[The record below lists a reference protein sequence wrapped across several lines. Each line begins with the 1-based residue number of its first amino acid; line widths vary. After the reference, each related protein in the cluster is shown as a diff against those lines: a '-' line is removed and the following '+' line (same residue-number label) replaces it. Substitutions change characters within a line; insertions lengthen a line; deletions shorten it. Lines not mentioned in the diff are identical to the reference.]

1 MMNRRQ
7 LLQVLGVTT
16 AVGVGGA
23 IAGYFAYPYF
33 AIKAQKDLM
42 ISGSKAVSRFVALLI
57 APFIEKNPSAKVSI
71 EGGGSFA
78 GLTALANG
86 GIDLA
91 MMSRDL
97 NFDEFNLDFHS
108 HLIGIEGIAIVVHS
122 DLTVK
127 SISLE
132 QLNSILEGTIAN
144 WSEVGGP
151 NKKISIYNRAEGSTT
166 RAFIE
171 DLVMRGAPY
180 GKNSQVCN
188 SAADVTNSV
197 SNDPYGIG
205 YLTTRNL
212 SDKIKTLAINGVEIN
227 NKTLLLKLYPL
238 ARDMF
243 LVNRTTASQTGK
255 DFVRYSLSSHAQDIF
270 VKNGLTQVSR

>member
-7 LLQVLGVTT
+7 LLQALGATT
-16 AVGVGGA
+16 AVAVGGA
-23 IAGYFAYPYF
+23 VAGYFAYPYF
-33 AIKAQKDLM
+33 AIKTQKDLM
-42 ISGSKAVSRFVALLI
+42 IAGSKAVSRFVALLI
-57 APFIEKNPSAKVSI
+57 APFIEKNPSAKISI

-122 DLTVK
+122 DLAVK
-127 SISLE
+127 SVSLE
-132 QLNSILEGTIAN
+132 QLNRIFEGVITN

-151 NKKISIYNRAEGSTT
+151 NKKIAIYNRAEGSTT

-180 GKNSQVCN
+180 AKNSQVCK

-212 SDKIKTLAINGVEIN
+212 SDKIKTLGINGVDIN
-227 NKTLLLKLYPL
+227 DKTLLLKLYPL

-243 LVNRTTASQTGK
+243 LVNRTATSPTAK
-255 DFVRYSLSSHAQDIF
+255 DFVRYSLSAYAQDIF

>member
-7 LLQVLGVTT
+7 LLKVFGITA
-16 AVGVGGA
+16 AVGVGA
-23 IAGYFAYPYF
+23 AVAGYIAYPSF

-57 APFIEKNPSAKVSI
+57 APFIEKNPGAKVSI

-86 GIDLA
+86 GIDVA

-97 NFDEFNLDFHS
+97 NFEEFNLDFHS

-122 DLTVK
+122 DLAVKTV
-127 SISLE
+127 SLQ
-132 QLNSILEGTIAN
+132 QLNEIFEGLITN

-151 NKKISIYNRAEGSTT
+151 NKKIVLYNRAAGSTT

-180 GKNSQVCN
+180 AKNSQVCN
-188 SAADVTNSV
+188 SAADVTNAV

-212 SDKIKTLAINGVEIN
+212 NDKLKTLAINGVEISDKN
-227 NKTLLLKLYPL
+227 LLLKLYPL

-243 LVNRTTASQTGK
+243 LVNRNSASQTAK
-255 DFVRYSLSSHAQDIF
+255 DFIRYSLSAHAQDIF

>member
-1 MMNRRQ
+1 MINRRQ
-7 LLQVLGVTT
+7 LLQALGVTT
-16 AVGVGGA
+16 AVAVSGLV
-23 IAGYFAYPYF
+23 AGYFAYPYF
-33 AIKAQKDLM
+33 AIKTQKDLM
-42 ISGSKAVSRFVALLI
+42 IAGSKAVSRFVALLI
-57 APFIEKNPSAKVSI
+57 APFIEKNPSAKVSL

-127 SISLE
+127 GISLE
-132 QLNSILEGTIAN
+132 QLNGILEGTITN

-180 GKNSQVCN
+180 AKNSQVCN

-243 LVNRTTASQTGK
+243 LVNRTATSPAAK
-255 DFVRYSLSSHAQDIF
+255 DFVRYSLSAYAQDIF

>member
-7 LLQVLGVTT
+7 LLKVFGITA
-16 AVGVGGA
+16 AVGVGA
-23 IAGYFAYPYF
+23 AVAGYIAYPSF
-33 AIKAQKDLM
+33 VVKAQKDLM

-57 APFIEKNPSAKVSI
+57 APFVEKNPGAKVAI

-86 GIDLA
+86 GIDVA

-97 NFDEFNLDFHS
+97 NFEEFNLDFHS

-122 DLTVK
+122 DLAVK
-127 SISLE
+127 SVSLQ
-132 QLNSILEGTIAN
+132 QLNEIFEGHITN

-151 NKKISIYNRAEGSTT
+151 NKKIVLYNRSEGSTT
-166 RAFIE
+166 RTFIE

-180 GKNSQVCN
+180 AKNSQECK
-188 SAADVTNSV
+188 SAADMTNLV

-212 SDKIKTLAINGVEIN
+212 SDKLKTLAINGVEISDKN
-227 NKTLLLKLYPL
+227 LLLKLYPL

-243 LVNRTTASQTGK
+243 LVNRNSASQTAK
-255 DFVRYSLSSHAQDIF
+255 DFIAYSLSAHAQDIF

>member
-7 LLQVLGVTT
+7 LLQTLGVTA

-23 IAGYFAYPYF
+23 VAGFFAYPYF

-42 ISGSKAVSRFVALLI
+42 IAGSKSVSRFVALLV
-57 APFIEKNPSAKVSI
+57 APFIEKNPSAKVSLD
-71 EGGGSFA
+71 GGGSFA

-97 NFDEFNLDFHS
+97 NFEEFNLDFHS

-122 DLTVK
+122 DLAVK
-127 SISLE
+127 SVSLT
-132 QLNSILEGTIAN
+132 QLNGILEGQISN
-144 WSEVGGP
+144 WSDVGGP
-151 NKKISIYNRAEGSTT
+151 NKKITIYNRAEGSTT

-180 GKNSQVCN
+180 AKNSQVCN
-188 SAADVTNSV
+188 SAAEVTNSV

-205 YLTTRNL
+205 YLTARNL
-212 SDKIKTLAINGVEIN
+212 TDKLKTLAINGVQISD
-227 NKTLLLKLYPL
+227 KTLLLKLYPL

-243 LVNRTTASQTGK
+243 LVNRTAATPVAK
-255 DFVRYSLSSHAQDIF
+255 DFVRYSLSAHAQDIF

>member
-7 LLQVLGVTT
+7 LLQALGATT
-16 AVGVGGA
+16 AVAVGGA
-23 IAGYFAYPYF
+23 VAGYFAYPYF
-33 AIKAQKDLM
+33 AIKTQKDLM
-42 ISGSKAVSRFVALLI
+42 IAGSKAVSRFVALLI
-57 APFIEKNPSAKVSI
+57 APFIEKNPSAKISI

-122 DLTVK
+122 DLAVK
-127 SISLE
+127 SVSLE
-132 QLNSILEGTIAN
+132 QLNGIFEGVITN

-151 NKKISIYNRAEGSTT
+151 NKKIAIYNRAEGSTT

-180 GKNSQVCN
+180 AKNSQVCN
-188 SAADVTNSV
+188 SAAEVTNSV

-212 SDKIKTLAINGVEIN
+212 SDKLKTLAINGVDIN
-227 NKTLLLKLYPL
+227 DKTLLLKLYPL
-238 ARDMF
+238 SRDMF
-243 LVNRTTASQTGK
+243 LVNRTATSPTAK
-255 DFVRYSLSSHAQDIF
+255 DFVRYSLSAYAQDIF